1 MLPEALFFTFAGHLE
16 KKISMIRTLIF
27 AACFLFSVN
36 AFSQIMVSRKSDRHI
51 NQRASGVMLQHG
63 FSFYDLPE
71 GVAYRPILLAYYKR
85 YPIFH
90 THRNINLALEIG
102 PQAGIGFTD
111 ELNLELGMLVYLS
124 ANVSITNWD
133 MISFIAGA
141 GPHFISV
148 ETGKQ
153 ANGFIFSDNLFLTY
167 RRKLILNR
175 SPYEVSIYGG
185 FRHLSNAG
193 IKQPN
198 DGIDNIMVGLGFVK
212 LI

>member
-1 MLPEALFFTFAGHLE
+1 MGFSLPSQANE
-16 KKISMIRTLIF
+16 KKDSMMRILIF

-51 NQRASGVMLQHG
+51 NQRASGVLLQHG
-63 FSFYDLPE
+63 FSFYDLPG
-71 GVAYRPILLAYYKR
+71 GVAYRPLLLAYYKR
-85 YPIFH
+85 YPIFN

-111 ELNLELGMLVYLS
+111 QINLEVGMLVYLS
-124 ANVSITNWD
+124 ANFSVTQWD
-133 MISFIAGA
+133 MISFITGA

-148 ETGKQ
+148 ETERQ
-153 ANGFIFSDNLFLTY
+153 ANGFVFSDNLFLSY
-167 RRKLILNR
+167 RRKMILNR
-175 SPYEVSIYGG
+175 SPWELSIYGG

>member
-1 MLPEALFFTFAGHLE
+1 M
-16 KKISMIRTLIF
+16 RTLIF
-27 AACFLFSVN
+27 AACLLFSVN
-36 AFSQIMVSRKSDRHI
+36 TFSQIMVSRKSDRHI
-51 NQRASGVMLQHG
+51 NQRASGVLLQYG
-63 FSFYDLPE
+63 FSFYDLP
-71 GVAYRPILLAYYKR
+71 GGAAYRPLLLAYYKR

-90 THRNINLALEIG
+90 THRNVNLALEIG
-102 PQAGIGFTD
+102 PQAGIGNTD
-111 ELNLELGMLVYLS
+111 QINLEVGMLVYLS
-124 ANVSITNWD
+124 ANVSVTRWD
-133 MISFIAGA
+133 MISFTAGA

-148 ETGKQ
+148 ETEKQ
-153 ANGFIFSDNLFLTY
+153 ANGFILSDNLFLSY

-175 SPYEVSIYGG
+175 SPWELSIYGG